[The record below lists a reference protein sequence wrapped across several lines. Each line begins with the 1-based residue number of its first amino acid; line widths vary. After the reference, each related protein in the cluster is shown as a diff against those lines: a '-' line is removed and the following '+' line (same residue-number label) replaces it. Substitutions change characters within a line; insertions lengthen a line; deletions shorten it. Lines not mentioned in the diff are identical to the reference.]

1 MGICCVYVVFVA
13 ENTKQLVDYYTE
25 GDTAIEL
32 FILIELLPLILINWV
47 SEGSFINICVITRDT
62 NSL

>member
-13 ENTKQLVDYYTE
+13 ENAKRLVDFYLGAST
-25 GDTAIEL
+25 DVRL

-47 SEGSFINICVITRDT
+47 SGGVC
-62 NSL
+62 LLPQK